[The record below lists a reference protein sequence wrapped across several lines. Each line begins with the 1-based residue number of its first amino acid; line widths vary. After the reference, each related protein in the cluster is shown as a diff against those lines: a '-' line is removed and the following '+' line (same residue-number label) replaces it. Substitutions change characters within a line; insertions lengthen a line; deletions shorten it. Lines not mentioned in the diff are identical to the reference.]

1 MPHTTEIA
9 NYLSVRLA
17 RTTLMCIASSGWLDD
32 SDEFLL
38 DLIKDHGVIE
48 AKQLAQDISD
58 LIDVCNNV
66 VPQPEQIRNNIMN
79 HYDDALYA
87 SNHDQR
93 DWHRPYK
100 RIK

>member
-1 MPHTTEIA
+1 MTLTKEIA

-17 RTTLMCIASSGWLDD
+17 RTTLSTLGSAGWLDD
-32 SDEFLL
+32 CDELL
-38 DLIKDHGVIE
+38 FDIINDHGVIE
-48 AKQLAQDISD
+48 AKQMAQDISD

-66 VPQPEQIRNNIMN
+66 VPQPEQIRNTIMDD
-79 HYDDALYA
+79 YDDALYA

-93 DWHRPYK
+93 DWHRSYK